1 MKEED
6 SIKLM
11 LLLFCGAYTLR
22 IGFAVLFH
30 VEEQWVY
37 SLFSEKI
44 NLFSLIVFLLWSLWD
59 AAPMLSMLI
68 IHYKNFSSFKDE
80 NLEQSRFYMESCF
93 SLDPNAENDAVHQE
107 GQTIETNSVL

>member
-59 AAPMLSMLI
+59 LSLI
-68 IHYKNFSSFKDE
+68 HI
-80 NLEQSRFYMESCF
+80 
-93 SLDPNAENDAVHQE
+93 
-107 GQTIETNSVL
+107 